1 MQNYSTSS
9 LLHFIFWSEKEIT
22 TFVNFNISKLSCINC
37 KLLGIQ
43 IVNNKRQNLEVILL
57 KVTLSNRS

>member
-22 TFVNFNISKLSCINC
+22 TFVDFNISKLSCLNF
-37 KLLGIQ
+37 KLLGIKT
-43 IVNNKRQNLEVILL
+43 VNNEHQNLEVILL